1 MSLKT
6 FVKINR
12 ITNLTDARYCAG
24 MNVDVIG
31 FSLEPASPHYV
42 SPAQFGEITGW
53 ISGIEFAAE
62 FKNASS
68 DEIKST
74 LNHYPGITWVESEQL
89 ESLIDLE
96 LEGLNLIYKLNVEE
110 LAKWNGEIGEK
121 VKNHAIAMHVTA
133 NDNTLY
139 DGRLELIQPIA
150 SYGKLLLGFGI
161 SAENVA
167 ELSLNPVIA
176 GLALDSGDEIKP
188 GLRDFDHLADILEAL
203 EIED

>member
-24 MNVDVIG
+24 MYANVIG
-31 FSLEPASPHYV
+31 FSLEADSPHFV
-42 SPAQFGEITGW
+42 SPSHFGEITGW

-62 FKNASS
+62 FKDASPE
-68 DEIKST
+68 EIMAT
-74 LNHYPGITWVESEQL
+74 LEQYQGITWVESEQL
-89 ESLIDLE
+89 DSLLDLQV
-96 LEGLNLIYKLNVEE
+96 EGLNLIYKLQFENLGNLDD
-110 LAKWNGEIGEK
+110 LAEK
-121 VKNHAIAMHVTA
+121 VKNHSFSFHLTSKE
-133 NDNTLY
+133 DTLTPAHF
-139 DGRLELIQPIA
+139 DLIHSLSSI
-150 SYGKLLLGFGI
+150 GKVILGFGI

-167 ELSLNPVIA
+167 QLSANPYIS

-188 GLRDFDHLADILEAL
+188 GLRDFDLLADILEAL

>member
-24 MNVDVIG
+24 MYANVIG
-31 FSLEPASPHYV
+31 FSLEADSPNFITP
-42 SPAQFGEITGW
+42 SQFGEITGW

-68 DEIKST
+68 NEILAT
-74 LNHYPGITWVESEQL
+74 LENYPGISWVESERL
-89 ESLIDLE
+89 ESLLGLKE
-96 LEGLNLIYKLNVEE
+96 EALNLIYKLPIENLDGLDEIADKKKNQPLTFHLTSKEE
-110 LAKWNGEIGEK
+110 TLSADHFKIIQSLSSLGK
-121 VKNHAIAMHVTA
+121 VI
-133 NDNTLY
+133 
-139 DGRLELIQPIA
+139 
-150 SYGKLLLGFGI
+150 LGFGI
-161 SAENVA
+161 SAENVT
-167 ELSLNPVIA
+167 ELSENANIS

-188 GLRDFDHLADILEAL
+188 GLRDFDLLADILEAL

>member
-24 MNVDVIG
+24 MYANVIG
-31 FSLEPASPHYV
+31 FSLEDDSPNFINP
-42 SPAQFGEITGW
+42 SQFGEITGW

-68 DEIKST
+68 DEILGT
-74 LNHYPGITWVESEQL
+74 LENYPGISWVESERL
-89 ESLIDLE
+89 ESLLDLKVD
-96 LEGLNLIYKLNVEE
+96 GLNLIYKLPVEKLDDLDG
-110 LAKWNGEIGEK
+110 LAEK
-121 VKNHAIAMHVTA
+121 LKNHSLTFHLTSKE
-133 NDNTLY
+133 DTLTS
-139 DGRLELIQPIA
+139 DHIDLIQ
-150 SYGKLLLGFGI
+150 SLSSFGKVILGFGI
-161 SAENVA
+161 SAENVT
-167 ELSLNPVIA
+167 ELSDNASIS

-188 GLRDFDHLADILEAL
+188 GLRDFDLLADILEAL

>member
-24 MNVDVIG
+24 MYANVIG
-31 FSLEPASPHYV
+31 FSLEADSPNFITP
-42 SPAQFGEITGW
+42 SQFGEITGW

-68 DEIKST
+68 NEILAT
-74 LNHYPGITWVESEQL
+74 LENYPGISWVESERL
-89 ESLIDLE
+89 ESLLGLKE
-96 LEGLNLIYKLNVEE
+96 EALNLIYKLPIENLDGHDEIADKTKNQPLTFHLTSKEE
-110 LAKWNGEIGEK
+110 TLSADHFKIIQSLSSLGK
-121 VKNHAIAMHVTA
+121 VI
-133 NDNTLY
+133 
-139 DGRLELIQPIA
+139 
-150 SYGKLLLGFGI
+150 LGFGI
-161 SAENVA
+161 LAENVT
-167 ELSLNPVIA
+167 ELSENANIS

-188 GLRDFDHLADILEAL
+188 GLRDFDLLADILEAL

>member
-31 FSLEPASPHYV
+31 FNFETSSPHYV

-62 FKNASS
+62 FKNTSPN
-68 DEIKST
+68 EINIVLEK
-74 LNHYPGITWVESEQL
+74 YPGIAWVESEEL
-89 ESLIDLE
+89 ESLLE
-96 LEGLNLIYKLNVEE
+96 LKGKGLNLIYKLPIED
-110 LAKWNGEIGEK
+110 LAKGKDEIGEK
-121 VKNHAIAMHVTA
+121 IKNHPITFHLTSKA
-133 NDNTLY
+133 NTLTAEH
-139 DGRLELIQPIA
+139 LAHIQA
-150 SYGKLLLGFGI
+150 LSSLGKVILGFGI
-161 SAENVA
+161 SAENAA
-167 ELSLNPVIA
+167 ELSEHPNIS

-188 GLRDFDHLADILEAL
+188 GLRDFDQMADILEAL
-203 EIED
+203 ELDN